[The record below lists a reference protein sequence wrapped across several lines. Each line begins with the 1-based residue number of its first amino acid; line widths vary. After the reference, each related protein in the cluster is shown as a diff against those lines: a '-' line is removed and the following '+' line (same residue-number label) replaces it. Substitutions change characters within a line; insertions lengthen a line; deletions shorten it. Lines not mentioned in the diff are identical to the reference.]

1 MAESHTIVDRHTI
14 ERALSEPALVPH
26 PHPDTGVSGPTMEL
40 RAAMAR
46 FSGPTEHLERRAAV
60 ERAVQRLDEGAV
72 VVAARAA
79 TRELL
84 GDGLSAESVDAV
96 IRSVPTIAVG
106 TVLGATPDDSRLV
119 DDVAAIVRVI
129 GRGEPPTGAADE
141 ATRRLVERFA
151 EHPDGAVAA
160 VSILYQNFDATSALI
175 RNLLESTT
183 SGEPPAPAVAAT
195 RRVAT
200 TEVLLDR
207 EVIPAGS
214 EITLMIGAAGLPFGA
229 GPHACPGQALA
240 IALANAVVDEL
251 AAARP

>member
-1 MAESHTIVDRHTI
+1 MSEALVITERDSI
-14 ERALSEPALVPH
+14 ERALVDSRLIPH
-26 PHPDTGVSGPTMEL
+26 AHPDAGAGGRTMEL
-40 RAAMAR
+40 RAEMAR
-46 FSGPTEHLERRAAV
+46 FSRPTEHPGRRAAAD
-60 ERAVQRLDEGAV
+60 RAVRRLDVDAV
-72 VVAARAA
+72 IAEARVASKD
-79 TRELL
+79 LL
-84 GDGLSAESVDAV
+84 ADGLSAESVDAV